1 MEEEYNAIVSE
12 LSKEDLESRCNL
24 LMSEIQSTR
33 KYLENSE
40 EEAEMLIDFMKNK
53 YGNALKLESLINLVD
68 KKEIQDIKG
77 TCKYWNR
84 GYCRNRERCRYDH
97 PEEDCD
103 VFMLNKDCRIQS
115 FHLRH
120 RRTCKY
126 WKTEEGCFRGNFCQY
141 LHLATDKYEPKKPQ
155 AEPNVSDE
163 NEDQQEIKLLKIQI
177 EKLIIENENKEY
189 RIKNIEKDYEDNSV
203 SVDEEN

>member
-1 MEEEYNAIVSE
+1 
-12 LSKEDLESRCNL
+12 
-24 LMSEIQSTR
+24 MSEIKSTR

-40 EEAEMLIDFMKNK
+40 EETEILIDFMTNK
-53 YGNALKLESLINLVD
+53 YGNTLKLESLINLLI
-68 KKEIQDIKG
+68 KKGQDIKG
-77 TCKYWNR
+77 TCKYQNR

-97 PEEDCD
+97 PKEDCD
-103 VFMLNKDCRIQS
+103 VFMLNRVCRIQLC
-115 FHLRH
+115 HLRH

-126 WKTEEGCFRGNFCQY
+126 WKTEKCCFRGSFCQY
-141 LHLATDKYEPKKPQ
+141 FYLDTDKYEPKKTQ
-155 AEPNVSDE
+155 TEQNVSDE